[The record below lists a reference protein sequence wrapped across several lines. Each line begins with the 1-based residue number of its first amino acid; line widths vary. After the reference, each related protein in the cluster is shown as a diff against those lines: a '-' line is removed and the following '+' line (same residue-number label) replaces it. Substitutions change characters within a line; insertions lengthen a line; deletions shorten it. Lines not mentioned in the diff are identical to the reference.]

1 MYPNYYEI
9 WMNFIYGKDNNQTT
23 CIAILLGFSYYVIM
37 VQIRTCHVVS
47 ELLEK
52 IISLKM
58 DITYDKWNF
67 LPEVEWDKECVRE
80 KNEER

>member
-1 MYPNYYEI
+1 
-9 WMNFIYGKDNNQTT
+9 MNFIDGKDNNQTT
-23 CIAILLGFSYYVIM
+23 CIAILLGFSYYVLM

-58 DITYDKWNF
+58 DITYDK
-67 LPEVEWDKECVRE
+67 
-80 KNEER
+80 

>member
-1 MYPNYYEI
+1 
-9 WMNFIYGKDNNQTT
+9 MNFIYEMDGNQIA
-23 CIAILLGFSYYVIM
+23 CIVILLGFSYYVFM

>member
-1 MYPNYYEI
+1 
-9 WMNFIYGKDNNQTT
+9 MNFVYGRDGNQKSYTV
-23 CIAILLGFSYYVIM
+23 ILLEFSHYVFM

-58 DITYDKWNF
+58 DITYDKWKF
-67 LPEVEWDKECVRE
+67 LPGMEWEKSVCKRE
-80 KNEER
+80 TKKIDRNVC

>member
-1 MYPNYYEI
+1 
-9 WMNFIYGKDNNQTT
+9 MNFVYGRDGNQKSY
-23 CIAILLGFSYYVIM
+23 AVILLEFSHYVFM

-58 DITYDKWNF
+58 DITHDK
-67 LPEVEWDKECVRE
+67 
-80 KNEER
+80 

>member
-1 MYPNYYEI
+1 
-9 WMNFIYGKDNNQTT
+9 MNFIYEMDGNQMA
-23 CIAILLGFSYYVIM
+23 CIVILLGFSYYVFM

-58 DITYDKWNF
+58 DITYDK
-67 LPEVEWDKECVRE
+67 
-80 KNEER
+80 